1 MITTADLS
9 DLIELLGY
17 GFATA
22 FPPPPSIFLPPYLRI
37 SSNEK
42 CITY

>member
-17 GFATA
+17 GFAIGASGGVAA
-22 FPPPPSIFLPPYLRI
+22 FILALICNTFFVIADS
-37 SSNEK
+37 
-42 CITY
+42 